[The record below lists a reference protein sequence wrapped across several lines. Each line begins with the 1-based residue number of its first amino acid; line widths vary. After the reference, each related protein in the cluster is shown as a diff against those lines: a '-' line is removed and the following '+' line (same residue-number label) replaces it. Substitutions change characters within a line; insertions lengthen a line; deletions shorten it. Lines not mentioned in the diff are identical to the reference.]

1 MVIPKQIAGGMAMA
15 WFGQSKPEDRIIIA
29 RIEGA
34 HYKAVSL
41 AAVLFLLVGAL
52 AMFIAVLTETSAVR
66 LAAWAAIWTG
76 WNILFGIAALS
87 GGGSV
92 RYIVYRENQPT

>member
-1 MVIPKQIAGGMAMA
+1 
-15 WFGQSKPEDRIIIA
+15 
-29 RIEGA
+29 
-34 HYKAVSL
+34 
-41 AAVLFLLVGAL
+41 
-52 AMFIAVLTETSAVR
+52 MFIAVLTETSAVR